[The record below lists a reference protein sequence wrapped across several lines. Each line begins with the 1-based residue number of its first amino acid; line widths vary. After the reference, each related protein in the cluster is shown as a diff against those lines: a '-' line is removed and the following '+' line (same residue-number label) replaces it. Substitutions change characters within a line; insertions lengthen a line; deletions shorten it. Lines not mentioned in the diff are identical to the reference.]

1 MSTHSPIVRVLLV
14 DDSALVR
21 QGIKWVLSTEGK
33 RAGIAVAGEAE
44 TVADAIAKSATLKPD
59 VVLLDI
65 RLPDGSGLEACR
77 EICKQPDHPKVL
89 VLTSHI
95 SDALMYESI
104 TAGAEGY
111 LMKEIDPAHLV
122 DSIRRAAEG
131 ATILSPELTS
141 RVLGMVRAS
150 SQPDDTA
157 KLALLSPQE
166 KRVLA
171 LVAGGRTNKEIGVE
185 LGLSDNTVKNYLGS
199 VFEKLEVKRRS
210 QAAALWV
217 KVNPR

>member
-1 MSTHSPIVRVLLV
+1 MSTHAPIVRVLLV

-21 QGIKWVLSTEGK
+21 QGIKWVLTSEGK
-33 RAGIAVAGEAE
+33 GAGIMVAGEAG
-44 TVADAIAKSATLKPD
+44 TVADAILRSAELKPD

-150 SQPDDTA
+150 AQPDDAA

-199 VFEKLEVKRRS
+199 VFEKLDMKRRS